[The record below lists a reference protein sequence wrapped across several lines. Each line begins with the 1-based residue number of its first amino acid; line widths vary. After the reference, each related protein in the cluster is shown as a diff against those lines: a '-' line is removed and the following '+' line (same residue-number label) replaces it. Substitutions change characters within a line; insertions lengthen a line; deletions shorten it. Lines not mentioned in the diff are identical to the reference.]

1 MKVVSKMSRVH
12 IVLTRARQRGEDVS
26 HLGIKNVK

>member
-1 MKVVSKMSRVH
+1 MKVVSKKMSRVH

-26 HLGIKNVK
+26 HLGIKP